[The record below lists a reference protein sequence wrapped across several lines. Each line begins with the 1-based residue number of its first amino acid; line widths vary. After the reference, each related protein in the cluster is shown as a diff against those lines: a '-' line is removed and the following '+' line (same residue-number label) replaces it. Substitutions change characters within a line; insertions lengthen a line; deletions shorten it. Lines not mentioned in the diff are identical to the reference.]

1 MKRTKKG
8 ILSREL
14 HCEFFPTEP
23 LLGIKINNCSLVGD
37 DDVERPLFRIEVGI
51 IFLLFSFTNV
61 DYSDLE

>member
-1 MKRTKKG
+1 MRHTKKG
-8 ILSREL
+8 ILSREFR
-14 HCEFFPTEP
+14 CEFLPTEP

-37 DDVERPLFRIEVGI
+37 DEVERPLFRIEVGV